1 MKKRNIAIIA
11 CFALGLFCSMGSLT
25 SVNTVAETVSSEEG
39 EVVAVSEERTV
50 SYADV
55 QADVEACCSSLTMD
69 IGAAVRIKKDDA
81 GSYLGSG
88 IKFSASIDI
97 TETQISDWT
106 ATGVQFGVLVVPKDK
121 LKTTATDGT
130 VGYAEV
136 NEDWLDHKS
145 AFNCVG
151 APILGESTYEIQGI
165 LKDLKVNH
173 YVREYIGR
181 AYIATPV
188 EGADGTVSYE
198 YHFAKY
204 YGNDVA
210 NNTRSIYYV
219 TQLAQKADATSP
231 DAQSAKALYMDST
244 ESQEYYASKLYKY
257 YIDCHYVNGE
267 EETIVTAVAGGQLNT
282 TVTFGKY
289 GDTVEYEG
297 NIYEF
302 DANRTDNTGI
312 VYPSGLTRLKAYY
325 YVKSGTDKSLA
336 GILNRADASE
346 AFFGNTL
353 YVNTDATTGEIT
365 LTTDNGNNSSW
376 DDAKAKVV
384 LTAEF
389 LYSLQQAG
397 YTKMTI
403 GELSSSMIVNVS
415 KLVLAGY
422 YSATFT
428 ADDGVSNGIQNLE
441 ISLSEKITYDAD
453 ADKYYYEG
461 TTTEVQDIS
470 ITAYK
475 KVFGYETTGFGS
487 NWTLSDIRLE

>member
-11 CFALGLFCSMGSLT
+11 CFALGLFCSMGGLT

-39 EVVAVSEERTV
+39 EVVAVSEETTV

-69 IGAAVRIKKDDA
+69 NGAAVRIKKDDA
-81 GSYLGSG
+81 GSYVGSG

-121 LKTTATDGT
+121 LKTTDTNGT

-165 LKDLKVNH
+165 LTDLKVNH

-188 EGADGTVSYE
+188 EGADGTVSYN

-219 TQLAQKADATSP
+219 TQLAQEADATSP

-244 ESQEYYASKLYKY
+244 ESQEYYASKLYKVTVNH
-257 YIDCHYVNGE
+257 HYGAKDGTVE
-267 EETIVTAVAGGQLNT
+267 
-282 TVTFGKY
+282 TVTEVQGGALNSTMRATTLPKAGFYLYDSETTNGQDV
-289 GDTVEYEG
+289 GT
-297 NIYEF
+297 
-302 DANRTDNTGI
+302 
-312 VYPSGLTRLKAYY
+312 VYPSGRQTLNVYY
-325 YVKSGTDKSLA
+325 KEGDVTEKVTQLF
-336 GILNRADASE
+336 SE
-346 AFFGNTL
+346 ADGSQKYSGGTL
-353 YVNTDATTGEIT
+353 EVNESGALVSTSA
-365 LTTDNGNNSSW
+365 NSENI
-376 DDAKAKVV
+376 VF
-384 LTAEF
+384 TAEF
-389 LYSLQQAG
+389 IYALQQAG
-397 YTKMTI
+397 CTKLTF
-403 GELSSSMIVNVS
+403 ESVS
-415 KLVLAGY
+415 CPAKITGLFQVARIEFSGY
-422 YSATFT
+422 YSQTFT
-428 ADDGVSNGIQNLE
+428 DNVKDGVKNLTINLENKLTPVTDAEGKVTYIDENGVTVTGIQIDAWKRSIFGGAETQLAGAQWE
-441 ISLSEKITYDAD
+441 LSGMEA
-453 ADKYYYEG
+453 A
-461 TTTEVQDIS
+461 
-470 ITAYK
+470 
-475 KVFGYETTGFGS
+475 
-487 NWTLSDIRLE
+487 

>member
-1 MKKRNIAIIA
+1 M
-11 CFALGLFCSMGSLT
+11 
-25 SVNTVAETVSSEEG
+25 
-39 EVVAVSEERTV
+39 
-50 SYADV
+50 
-55 QADVEACCSSLTMD
+55 
-69 IGAAVRIKKDDA
+69 
-81 GSYLGSG
+81 
-88 IKFSASIDI
+88 
-97 TETQISDWT
+97 
-106 ATGVQFGVLVVPKDK
+106 
-121 LKTTATDGT
+121 
-130 VGYAEV
+130 
-136 NEDWLDHKS
+136 
-145 AFNCVG
+145 
-151 APILGESTYEIQGI
+151 QGI
-165 LKDLKVNH
+165 LTDLKVNH

-257 YIDCHYVNGE
+257 YIDSHYVNGE

-297 NIYEF
+297 NTYEF

-325 YVKSGTDKSLA
+325 YVKSENVEDESLA
-336 GILNRADASE
+336 GILNTADASE
-346 AFFGNTL
+346 AFFGGTL
-353 YVNTDATTGEIT
+353 YVNTNETTGEIT

-376 DDAKAKVV
+376 DDAKATVV

-415 KLVLAGY
+415 KLVLTGY

-475 KVFGYETTGFGS
+475 IVFGYETTGFGS